1 MANTPGA
8 RKRSRQ
14 SEKRRQHNSA
24 LRSKL
29 RTALQSAR
37 KAIAAG
43 DKAVADTVVRNAV
56 SVADRIADKN
66 IVHKNTVAR
75 YKSKLAAKLKALATA
90 KERIAL

>member
-75 YKSKLAAKLKALATA
+75 KISRLSARVKALAGA
-90 KERIAL
+90 